1 MRNAD
6 KKRIF
11 LGHLRDLLIVIII
24 GNLITSL
31 FGASIDYIFSF
42 QASAYSLLIGGF
54 LWKGNQT
61 IGYFVNKHVNMHE
74 EPARAL
80 RWNLFAMFSYSVIII
95 FLVNFFWHV
104 ILYKIEVRHLFQG
117 SGRLVMIVELGI
129 TIVIISIL
137 YSIDFFRSW
146 REAAVNEEKLK
157 RESIA
162 LQYKA
167 LKNQVN
173 PHFLFN
179 SLNTLSTL
187 VYKDQ
192 DLATKFIKQL
202 SEVYRYLLEQK
213 DNEVVAV
220 KTEIEFVEK
229 YLYLQKI
236 RHGDNLKTNIDLRGC
251 SDKLIIPL
259 SLQMLV
265 ENAVKHNIVSK
276 DDPLEIKIFNDKDYI
291 IVRNHLQKKTTIG
304 HSGGIG
310 LNNIKSRYEYFTN
323 KSFIIEET
331 SSHFIVKVPLI
342 KSGEA

>member
-1 MRNAD
+1 MKKAD
-6 KKRIF
+6 KKRTI

-24 GNLITSL
+24 GNFIASL
-31 FGASIDYIFSF
+31 FGASIDYLFSF

-54 LWKGNQT
+54 LWKGNHAV
-61 IGYFVNKHVNMHE
+61 GCLVNKYVDMYQ

-80 RWNLFAMFSYSVIII
+80 RWNLFAMFIYSVIII
-95 FLVNFFWHV
+95 FLVNYFWHV
-104 ILYKIEVRHLFQG
+104 ILYKIEVRYLFQG
-117 SGRLVMIVELGI
+117 FGRLIMIAELGI
-129 TIVIISIL
+129 TIVIASIL
-137 YSIDFFRSW
+137 YSIDFFRAW

-167 LKNQVN
+167 LRNQVN

-202 SEVYRYLLEQK
+202 SEVYRYVLEQK

-236 RHGDNLKTNIDLRGC
+236 RHRDNLKTNIDLNGC

-259 SLQMLV
+259 SLQILV

-276 DDPLEIKIFNDKDYI
+276 EDPLEIKIFNDEDYI
-291 IVRNHLQKKTTIG
+291 IVRNNLQKKTTIG

-310 LNNIKSRYEYFTN
+310 LNNIKSRYEHFTN
-323 KSFIIEET
+323 KPFIIEET
-331 SSHFIVKVPLI
+331 SSQFIVKVPLI
-342 KSGEA
+342 KSGEV